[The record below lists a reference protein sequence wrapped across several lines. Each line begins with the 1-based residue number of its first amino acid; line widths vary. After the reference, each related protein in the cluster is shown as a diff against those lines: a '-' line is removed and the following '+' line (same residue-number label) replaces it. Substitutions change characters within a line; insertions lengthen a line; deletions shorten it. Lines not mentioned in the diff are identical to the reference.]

1 MMNTDNNI
9 NLEDMRSAWQG
20 FCVAE
25 PQQFN
30 PAKKTE
36 ILNHRSK
43 LLRQQRII
51 VIVGAIWAVLSM
63 PLLCLNP
70 SINFPIWAGAYLSLY
85 FAVLAILAMFQYY
98 AYKDIDMCTMSVR
111 ECMAAVL
118 KAKTMHLRFKITG
131 YIIAAP
137 TLAYLLWFFYN
148 LNTITFIG
156 AVTGAV
162 FGLIIGVMM
171 EIRMSRH
178 LRQMSRY
185 LKSLDHD

>member
-9 NLEDMRSAWQG
+9 NIEDMRSAWQG

-43 LLRQQRII
+43 LLRQQK
-51 VIVGAIWAVLSM
+51 VIVAVGLVWAVFSM
-63 PLLCLNP
+63 PVLCLNP
-70 SINFPIWAGAYLSLY
+70 TINFPIWAGAYLSLY
-85 FAVLAILAMFQYY
+85 FAVLAILAMIQYY

-111 ECMAAVL
+111 ECLGAVL
-118 KAKTMHLRFKITG
+118 KAKTLRLKINIAG
-131 YIIAAP
+131 YIIATP
-137 TLAYLLWFFYN
+137 TLAYMLWFFYH

-156 AVTGAV
+156 AVSGAV
-162 FGLIIGVMM
+162 IGLFLGVMI
-171 EIRMSRH
+171 EIRMRRH

-185 LKSLDHD
+185 LSSLTHD